1 MEKTKGMICC
11 TREPAPR
18 ILYADDELVQ
28 LLGYDSGSTEWNT
41 LICSNLFFLIPAQ
54 DRTALLSQI
63 AKPKCGDDP
72 SPIKQAL
79 LKRDGTEIKMSGW
92 MRVVCGDDGI
102 QQLVFLLNPVA
113 NDPQIVL
120 RSSNLCVQ
128 ALRVSYDAIV
138 EVDTA
143 LHNLRVAYR
152 KHSLDQRLP
161 TGVRINLEDAVELWQ
176 REYVTSEDKSAS
188 EIFRAQ
194 LLALEAEREG
204 KAPQALLHMK
214 TGENVA
220 LYFCIAVPVSDSCF
234 LICLRRMG
242 NDGGAGMDGNLVK
255 QTKQAHK
262 VSMRTFGFFDV
273 FVDGE
278 PIAFSNEK
286 AKEMLAVLVDRRGG
300 FVDNSYMISCLWE
313 EEAISKTVQNRC
325 RQTAFRLHQILERYG
340 VADIIESV
348 NGKRRV
354 CLQKVNCDYFDFLSQ
369 DRQSRPPYPGGY
381 LLNYSWAETTA
392 AFLAATSC

>member
-1 MEKTKGMICC
+1 MEKTKVTICC

-28 LLGYDSGSTEWNT
+28 LLGYDSESTEWGT
-41 LICSNLFFLIPAQ
+41 LICSNLFFLIPVQ

-63 AKPKCGDDP
+63 SKPGCGDDP
-72 SPIKQAL
+72 CPIRQAF

-152 KHSLDQRLP
+152 KHNLDQRLP

-176 REYVTSEDKSAS
+176 REYVTLEDISAS

-194 LLALEAEREG
+194 LLAPEAEREG
-204 KAPQALLHMK
+204 EVPQALLHMK

-234 LICLRRMG
+234 LICFRRMG
-242 NDGGAGMDGNLVK
+242 NDGGTGMDRNLAK

-313 EEAISKTVQNRC
+313 EETNSKTVQNRC
-325 RQTAFRLHQILERYG
+325 RQTAFRLHQILKQYG

-354 CLQKVNCDYFDFLSQ
+354 CPQKVNCDYFDFLSQ

-392 AFLAATSC
+392 AFLAATSR